1 MIDSGNRVNLVR
13 IGMTA
18 IVGMAAMLGGCAGKP
33 PTFKVVDVA
42 ITEESPEASVVTF
55 MLEGE
60 NAGKEPLPLR
70 EINYSLTLDG
80 QHVFNGYR
88 RAEVTLPAG
97 GPPQRIA
104 LPVVVKTADTG
115 GQPLGQRE
123 YRFSGSVEYIVPGAL
138 AEYFFDS
145 GVRRP
150 STGFGE
156 GGKLDFTSAEAPV
169 PANDTATK

>member
-1 MIDSGNRVNLVR
+1 MIDSGNQMKTVR
-13 IGMTA
+13 TCVMALIGA
-18 IVGMAAMLGGCAGKP
+18 AAMLGGCAGKA

-70 EINYSLTLDG
+70 EVTYSLTLDG

-104 LPVVVKTADTG
+104 LPVIVKTADIG

-156 GGKLDFTSAEAPV
+156 GGKLDFTSAEAPAPV
-169 PANDTATK
+169 NDTPVK